1 MEVNQRSTNVKDLVM
16 NEGILDKGD
25 NVVGYN
31 YAYSDVR
38 NYGTATGIDINA
50 TYGAPSDYEAQV
62 STDPVTDD
70 DGNLLEGYMRELD
83 FVDKSVYAKVV
94 LNNSVDTLLD
104 RIVLFLNGASYEAD
118 SSGMLLA
125 GNDNY
130 MPNGTVLRAD
140 TILYNRDGTPYNEQ
154 YAAIEQMI
162 DEWID
167 TNIVNSYV
175 IINDYRYERNENGV
189 VVSYLVGKTYVRD
202 VYGHFDDED
211 YIYGAVSWMTTK
223 NNYKENIDIGAIIG
237 GSGLT
242 TKELVS
248 YDFSYVSRYPLKDG
262 VESVTVPSGYD
273 TVYAKWEYLT
283 TTYLNF
289 DYTDNED
296 APYAVALELM
306 SAKDDRFLE
315 IDINNTGIQ
324 LRSVSNVTD
333 RNLYSQPDGTAGM
346 KKDTTMAPPET
357 IIFHDPYNLLDFTA
371 IGGTWAS
378 SGGGVLHNI
387 ASTAAHPEGE
397 YLVEDIAL
405 ILPNRNYVNFT
416 DGNSE
421 YSAGVEIYWD
431 FSRIDFTASEDG
443 TNGVITGYAGNAVV
457 ATINVIVEG
466 AEIDIYNPVWLKEV
480 GYDTQT
486 TQFEIDTERHDPLF
500 TLPEIDPLTYDPNE
514 YIKLLPTSFVYARM
528 MKYDGQTFTVNG
540 EVRDYLLRRYVFNKV
555 EWDLSSTKV
564 SYDGGTAY
572 AKLTYWFEPTAST
585 DGTVLTGAS
594 NKVTVEVPIKVRNCA
609 AVTVDK
615 ISSVQFVDLVYQQN
629 GEMIIAVATEEHKT
643 LHSGLNTGWV
653 SANAGEIE
661 LGTLTTVAGLISRYG
676 ELTEFKGA
684 YEGVKA
690 YRHNE
695 EDITYIVYSGVDLK
709 EFEAYSEHC
718 RTLGLVSIVNNSAQY
733 GSLGDLSQIYH
744 DAGYTDTYTAEPVDN
759 VLTIDPT
766 KAQDVYAQLSGI
778 KWIDIT
784 VNVTDINNAPVLDA
798 EGNNVTDRITGWHV
812 ESADAS
818 SLENLDLNATSHP
831 LYEVYFNVVDNV
843 GNTQRVTLYVNV
855 LPKKIVAHNLDE
867 TIPSREITPFEAR
880 NSASVLLGY
889 NKGGTM
895 IVALYA
901 AGATKDAVLDAGKI
915 AAENDA
921 LATDTWP
928 ADKVKAFGSVSA
940 YVGSR
945 TSLAAYESDDD
956 SRLYIVISGVS
967 ETEFAVYSSRLALA
981 GTTDIV
987 RLDRRASSDALVTGD
1002 ALYLAEGELNPFGLP
1017 STISVSYGVDVD
1029 NIFHTATL
1037 EEGVDF
1043 VWVGDS
1049 EEKLNYNYG
1058 DASSWTYTWTARIGS
1073 GDNIQEIPVDF
1084 TVYKRIPRSIDTI
1097 EVYPYSSYYEDDV
1110 LSTQNACALSNN
1122 QYVVFSDGTNL
1133 LDSASTRVYFKIDDS
1148 GWRDK
1153 ISGTEVTINGEKY
1166 LTDVSFVEPS
1176 FDGSFYFV
1184 TVLLYDEV
1192 FGYTELRNIRI
1203 ILRKSTVAE
1212 LKIPE
1217 REIYL
1222 YNADADIDALLAQDG
1237 IEGTIY
1243 QIGNVTIGTDAFEI
1257 VSWSYVTEGGFKS
1270 SYTFSGDDYPRIRV
1284 TIANK
1289 GYKQGKQIWVQDVT
1303 VTLTQTMLPD
1313 RVIESIDET
1322 VVYDDNG
1329 EKLYGISKDAAT
1341 GGYIFSVSDPYK
1353 FTMPDA
1359 LDVTFAGTIGG
1370 GSVPAEFDFGVN
1382 ANDFYKLANI
1392 DGTVTLGA
1400 ANNNKVTLPITYRN
1414 EKVRED
1420 VVVTYY
1426 TDAECTDEYVRG
1438 TDSVYYAYDVFELPR
1453 YAKIAVNG
1461 QSEQEDN
1468 VYDVVWKSIEAY
1480 DNEGGTVEAV
1490 AYIGYPVYG
1499 YIVDTLEITINAERI
1514 VEYTMPNTVTLN
1526 PYATEGVESRLDTLI
1541 GATDNKLEVVTDAG
1555 RTLKLDVNYPT
1566 LSMDY
1571 RETITNNINIM
1582 IGNTLTFG
1590 GVESVVN
1597 EAGESIG
1604 NTLDV
1609 REGRP
1614 LSVVVESRVA
1624 IGVSTWYTSATNN
1637 ITGSIYEPIDFDAL
1651 GRMTVVA
1658 IAKGNSGATLLDGVS
1673 GYSFFAGE
1681 DRLAPTAWPAEL
1693 YEWSPTTEYAK
1704 LDKGQIEAV
1713 YFINDVY
1720 YILYRGNTS
1729 YEAASALTMNGYSES
1744 VSGDNHVYY
1753 NSSAAITVNIRSY
1766 EEGVT
1771 VLFQSAQEEKY
1782 ELTWNT
1788 SGLSYS
1794 FAGGTYTVYATLTNG
1809 IAGMDQTFAVKVYL
1823 RPVSLTAIG
1832 VTTAGVSEDS
1842 VVSVSDKDNVIEK
1855 LVVDPYIG
1863 FAGLPERVMATFADY
1878 ASPVELAVSWSYR
1891 KIVNAMTTAGGTFD
1905 RNNNMAAVASV
1916 YVLDADG
1923 NRTAVQSIEIPV
1935 VVIPRELQGVYV
1947 SKYASTEDYD
1957 QARAAGLENG
1967 AEFVPFS
1974 YTMTINPYT
1983 TAYSEKFTDE
1993 AFAYYRR
2000 ILLVVSYDN
2009 GSVSGRADDL
2019 SNNVVSDSGKE
2030 IIYAL
2035 DASDYVIRDTSTNA
2049 PTKLD
2054 NLYTGRTVNVAL
2066 TFGATSDSAAAD
2078 ARHERGITV
2087 TILNMTYA
2095 GGLADGYTLDVYGVT
2110 SDSVNVFTDI
2120 PVFAGVADSEMTVTT
2135 SEAVQID
2142 TVSGITFSSLV
2153 TYDRT
2158 DALSTFDGRGN
2169 KNGTIGVSGGQS
2181 RLYATIGNEL
2191 GGTQRIVIELRYLDR
2206 TITSLFDVGA
2216 SEYAYDTDY
2225 NGIDKVDMHFEIDP
2239 FAPYSIETVY
2249 PQSGNN
2255 VIFAEGTTAG
2265 KFTTADVAN
2274 NIKVVWDDSKVVRTY
2289 RGSNTSSVKATVSYN
2304 GKFEQEINYKVIVYD
2319 RTVTS
2324 FTDLLLDPDAK
2335 IKPYLYNDS
2344 EDVSKDVA
2352 EDYLIPAYS
2361 AANPDAGKFTVMF
2374 DNIPRDPE
2382 KYYITFTLGAD
2393 ASYYTTSS
2401 YIELTDAESSLKI
2414 QFVLDSA
2421 RGLGHKGKD
2430 ARFYITI
2437 PGFALGTEGEQQAR
2451 QDIPCEESYIMGLRF
2466 YNGTGSEDD
2475 PANYTSDYIT
2485 WLRMNDTEAN
2495 SDTVWQEVNAFGD
2508 YYYDTYYVNSPYAFI
2523 SQGGMLLPEKALVY
2537 VGPEYADSSA
2547 QYNIANSTY
2556 SFLLETNWTNIVN
2569 NRTRIY
2575 YNEEEHQSAFQI
2587 DLDGQSYAIKFHV
2600 SQEWILDS
2608 AKGEDLLFL
2617 ENYKYGK
2624 DEIILM
2630 PGTSAVNGSNSDMLT
2645 ISSTYSSIGNSGVP
2659 SNDIYDITFAGG
2671 SFTFDGVNGGGT
2683 YSDNYMKWSFDSV
2696 NWSAGGTTMQYATM
2710 TLGGKG
2716 GQTVKWGFYVDSD
2729 KTLVNNS
2736 VITAYSLLEGTSVTL
2751 QNTYR
2756 QLFSGTVAT
2765 QGMTNSSLGREIPL
2779 QYSTSITPYYRDQK
2793 DSEGNSLYPLGLD
2806 YNAGSGNYT
2815 VTGVTS
2821 TPSVHRTDDG
2831 TAYTGY
2837 ILWDATEM
2845 RAYPSPRYSIGGTIV
2860 FTVYRTPD
2868 TYDCEEVI
2876 NAGAGNN
2883 GNPYQNLVNNGL
2895 YLHNPSASYGFGEIR
2910 PIMGEGWS
2918 YPSDLPATGNSTQ
2931 NNTSY
2936 KLPATGYKV
2945 SYTNNAFKQS
2955 NVPVITVTE
2964 NSMFDLRYLPM
2975 ISVNEYV
2982 PNVEVRSEGWQGIF
2996 TTTTYTGYDY
3006 DLMYLAPWYN
3016 AKVYYTKSKNN
3027 SASWNPA
3034 NGLYGTL
3041 LSGGFEAINTGSQNV
3056 DGRYT
3061 LVCTMPFDVSDPGKT
3076 VTLICAID
3084 IVRG

>member
-1 MEVNQRSTNVKDLVM
+1 M
-16 NEGILDKGD
+16 
-25 NVVGYN
+25 
-31 YAYSDVR
+31 
-38 NYGTATGIDINA
+38 
-50 TYGAPSDYEAQV
+50 
-62 STDPVTDD
+62 
-70 DGNLLEGYMRELD
+70 
-83 FVDKSVYAKVV
+83 
-94 LNNSVDTLLD
+94 
-104 RIVLFLNGASYEAD
+104 
-118 SSGMLLA
+118 
-125 GNDNY
+125 
-130 MPNGTVLRAD
+130 
-140 TILYNRDGTPYNEQ
+140 
-154 YAAIEQMI
+154 
-162 DEWID
+162 
-167 TNIVNSYV
+167 
-175 IINDYRYERNENGV
+175 
-189 VVSYLVGKTYVRD
+189 
-202 VYGHFDDED
+202 
-211 YIYGAVSWMTTK
+211 
-223 NNYKENIDIGAIIG
+223 
-237 GSGLT
+237 
-242 TKELVS
+242 
-248 YDFSYVSRYPLKDG
+248 
-262 VESVTVPSGYD
+262 
-273 TVYAKWEYLT
+273 
-283 TTYLNF
+283 
-289 DYTDNED
+289 
-296 APYAVALELM
+296 
-306 SAKDDRFLE
+306 
-315 IDINNTGIQ
+315 
-324 LRSVSNVTD
+324 
-333 RNLYSQPDGTAGM
+333 
-346 KKDTTMAPPET
+346 
-357 IIFHDPYNLLDFTA
+357 
-371 IGGTWAS
+371 
-378 SGGGVLHNI
+378 
-387 ASTAAHPEGE
+387 
-397 YLVEDIAL
+397 
-405 ILPNRNYVNFT
+405 
-416 DGNSE
+416 
-421 YSAGVEIYWD
+421 
-431 FSRIDFTASEDG
+431 
-443 TNGVITGYAGNAVV
+443 
-457 ATINVIVEG
+457 
-466 AEIDIYNPVWLKEV
+466 
-480 GYDTQT
+480 
-486 TQFEIDTERHDPLF
+486 
-500 TLPEIDPLTYDPNE
+500 
-514 YIKLLPTSFVYARM
+514 
-528 MKYDGQTFTVNG
+528 
-540 EVRDYLLRRYVFNKV
+540 
-555 EWDLSSTKV
+555 
-564 SYDGGTAY
+564 
-572 AKLTYWFEPTAST
+572 
-585 DGTVLTGAS
+585 
-594 NKVTVEVPIKVRNCA
+594 
-609 AVTVDK
+609 
-615 ISSVQFVDLVYQQN
+615 
-629 GEMIIAVATEEHKT
+629 
-643 LHSGLNTGWV
+643 
-653 SANAGEIE
+653 
-661 LGTLTTVAGLISRYG
+661 
-676 ELTEFKGA
+676 
-684 YEGVKA
+684 
-690 YRHNE
+690 
-695 EDITYIVYSGVDLK
+695 
-709 EFEAYSEHC
+709 
-718 RTLGLVSIVNNSAQY
+718 
-733 GSLGDLSQIYH
+733 
-744 DAGYTDTYTAEPVDN
+744 
-759 VLTIDPT
+759 
-766 KAQDVYAQLSGI
+766 
-778 KWIDIT
+778 
-784 VNVTDINNAPVLDA
+784 
-798 EGNNVTDRITGWHV
+798 
-812 ESADAS
+812 
-818 SLENLDLNATSHP
+818 
-831 LYEVYFNVVDNV
+831 
-843 GNTQRVTLYVNV
+843 
-855 LPKKIVAHNLDE
+855 
-867 TIPSREITPFEAR
+867 
-880 NSASVLLGY
+880 
-889 NKGGTM
+889 
-895 IVALYA
+895 
-901 AGATKDAVLDAGKI
+901 
-915 AAENDA
+915 
-921 LATDTWP
+921 
-928 ADKVKAFGSVSA
+928 
-940 YVGSR
+940 
-945 TSLAAYESDDD
+945 
-956 SRLYIVISGVS
+956 
-967 ETEFAVYSSRLALA
+967 
-981 GTTDIV
+981 
-987 RLDRRASSDALVTGD
+987 
-1002 ALYLAEGELNPFGLP
+1002 
-1017 STISVSYGVDVD
+1017 
-1029 NIFHTATL
+1029 
-1037 EEGVDF
+1037 
-1043 VWVGDS
+1043 
-1049 EEKLNYNYG
+1049 
-1058 DASSWTYTWTARIGS
+1058 
-1073 GDNIQEIPVDF
+1073 
-1084 TVYKRIPRSIDTI
+1084 
-1097 EVYPYSSYYEDDV
+1097 
-1110 LSTQNACALSNN
+1110 
-1122 QYVVFSDGTNL
+1122 
-1133 LDSASTRVYFKIDDS
+1133 
-1148 GWRDK
+1148 
-1153 ISGTEVTINGEKY
+1153 
-1166 LTDVSFVEPS
+1166 
-1176 FDGSFYFV
+1176 
-1184 TVLLYDEV
+1184 
-1192 FGYTELRNIRI
+1192 
-1203 ILRKSTVAE
+1203 
-1212 LKIPE
+1212 
-1217 REIYL
+1217 
-1222 YNADADIDALLAQDG
+1222 
-1237 IEGTIY
+1237 
-1243 QIGNVTIGTDAFEI
+1243 
-1257 VSWSYVTEGGFKS
+1257 
-1270 SYTFSGDDYPRIRV
+1270 
-1284 TIANK
+1284 
-1289 GYKQGKQIWVQDVT
+1289 
-1303 VTLTQTMLPD
+1303 
-1313 RVIESIDET
+1313 
-1322 VVYDDNG
+1322 
-1329 EKLYGISKDAAT
+1329 
-1341 GGYIFSVSDPYK
+1341 
-1353 FTMPDA
+1353 
-1359 LDVTFAGTIGG
+1359 
-1370 GSVPAEFDFGVN
+1370 
-1382 ANDFYKLANI
+1382 
-1392 DGTVTLGA
+1392 
-1400 ANNNKVTLPITYRN
+1400 
-1414 EKVRED
+1414 
-1420 VVVTYY
+1420 
-1426 TDAECTDEYVRG
+1426 
-1438 TDSVYYAYDVFELPR
+1438 
-1453 YAKIAVNG
+1453 
-1461 QSEQEDN
+1461 
-1468 VYDVVWKSIEAY
+1468 
-1480 DNEGGTVEAV
+1480 
-1490 AYIGYPVYG
+1490 
-1499 YIVDTLEITINAERI
+1499 
-1514 VEYTMPNTVTLN
+1514 
-1526 PYATEGVESRLDTLI
+1526 
-1541 GATDNKLEVVTDAG
+1541 
-1555 RTLKLDVNYPT
+1555 KLDVNYPT

-1863 FAGLPERVMATFADY
+1863 FAGLPERVMAKFADY

-1905 RNNNMAAVASV
+1905 RDNNMAAVASV

-1957 QARAAGLENG
+1957 QARAAGLESG

-1983 TAYSEKFTDE
+1983 TAYSEKFSDE

-2000 ILLVVSYDN
+2000 ILLVVSYDD

-2019 SNNVVSDSGKE
+2019 SNNIVSDSGKE

-2049 PTKLD
+2049 PTDTD

-2135 SEAVQID
+2135 SSAVQID
-2142 TVSGITFSSLV
+2142 TVSGIMFSSLV

-2206 TITSLFDVGA
+2206 TITSLFDVNA

-2225 NGIDKVDMHFEIDP
+2225 NGIDKVAMHFEIDP

-2304 GKFEQEINYKVIVYD
+2304 GKFAQEINYKVIVYD

-2361 AANPDAGKFTVMF
+2361 AADPDAGKFTVMF

-2382 KYYITFTLGAD
+2382 KYYITFTLGAE
-2393 ASYYTTSS
+2393 AQYFTTPANN
-2401 YIELTDAESSLKI
+2401 IELTAAESSLNI

-2547 QYNIANSTY
+2547 QYDIANSTY

-2575 YNEEEHQSAFQI
+2575 YNKEEHQSAFQI

-2671 SFTFDGVNGGGT
+2671 SFTFDGVGGGGT

-2793 DSEGNSLYPLGLD
+2793 DSEGNSLYPLGLE
-2806 YNAGSGNYT
+2806 YSAGSGNYT
-2815 VTGVTS
+2815 VYGVTS

-2868 TYDCEEVI
+2868 TYDYQQVI
-2876 NAGAGNN
+2876 DEGAGNN
-2883 GNPYQNLVNNGL
+2883 GNPYQNLINNGL

-2918 YPSDLPATGNSTQ
+2918 YPSDLPSTGNSTQ

-2945 SYTNNAFKQS
+2945 SYTNNAFRQS

-2975 ISVNEYV
+2975 ISVTEYL
-2982 PNVEVRSEGWQGIF
+2982 PNVEVRKENWF
-2996 TTTTYTGYDY
+2996 TGLFETTTYTGYDY

-3027 SASWNPA
+3027 SASWNPS

-3061 LVCTMPFDVSDPGKT
+3061 LVCTMPFDSSDPGKT

>member
-1 MEVNQRSTNVKDLVM
+1 M
-16 NEGILDKGD
+16 
-25 NVVGYN
+25 
-31 YAYSDVR
+31 
-38 NYGTATGIDINA
+38 DINA
-50 TYGAPSDYEAQV
+50 NYGAPSDYEAQV
-62 STDPVTDD
+62 SVDPVVDD

-94 LNNSVDTLLD
+94 LNSAVDTLLD

-118 SSGMLLA
+118 ASGMLI
-125 GNDNY
+125 GSDNY
-130 MPNGTVLRAD
+130 MPNGTALRAD

-154 YAAIEQMI
+154 YAALEQMI

-167 TNIVNSYV
+167 SNIVNSYV

-202 VYGHFDDED
+202 VYGHFDEED
-211 YIYGAVSWMTTK
+211 YLYGNVSWMTTK

-262 VESVTVPSGYD
+262 ITSVTVPSEYT
-273 TVYAKWEYLT
+273 TVYSKWEYLN

-289 DYTDNED
+289 DYESNDD
-296 APYAVALELM
+296 APYAVALGLM

-333 RNLYSQPDGTAGM
+333 RNLYSQPNGTAGM
-346 KKDTTMAPPET
+346 DKTKTMQPPET

-378 SGGGVLHNI
+378 NSEYSAGGGGVLHNI
-387 ASTAAHPEGE
+387 MSTAAHPEGE
-397 YLVEDIAL
+397 YLVDDISL

-416 DGNSE
+416 DGTSE

-466 AEIDIYNPVWLKEV
+466 AEIDIYNPVWLKEA
-480 GYDTQT
+480 GYDVQT
-486 TQFEIDTERHDPLF
+486 TQFEIDTDRHDPLF
-500 TLPEIDPLTYDPNE
+500 TLPEIDPLTYDPDE

-555 EWDLSSTKV
+555 EWDLSDTKV
-564 SYDGGTAY
+564 SYTGDTAY
-572 AKLTYWFEPTAST
+572 VKLTYWYEPTAAT
-585 DGTVLTGAS
+585 NGTTITGAS
-594 NKVTVEVPIKVRNCA
+594 NKVTVEVPVSVRNCT

-615 ISSVQFVDLVYQQN
+615 ISSVQYVDLVYQKN
-629 GEMIIAVATEEHKT
+629 GEMIIAVAGAEHKE
-643 LHSGLNTGWV
+643 LHNGLNTGWV
-653 SANAGEIE
+653 TANSGEIE
-661 LGTLTTVAGLISRYG
+661 LGTLTTVAGLIARYG

-690 YRHNE
+690 YRHVE
-695 EDITYIVYSGVDLK
+695 EDITYIVYSGVKLAA
-709 EFEAYSEHC
+709 FEAYREHC
-718 RTLGLVSIVNNSAQY
+718 TTLGLESIVNNSNQY
-733 GSLGDLSQIYH
+733 DSLGDLSQVYH
-744 DAGYTDTYTAEPVDN
+744 DGGFTDTYTAEPVDN

-784 VNVTDINNAPVLDA
+784 VNVTDINNVPVTDG
-798 EGNNVTDRITGWHV
+798 EGNVVTDAIKRWHV
-812 ESADAS
+812 ESVDAS
-818 SLENLDLNATSHP
+818 SLKDLDLEATSHP

-855 LPKKIVAHNLDE
+855 LPKKIVAHDLDE
-867 TIPSREITPFEAR
+867 TIPVREITPFEAR
-880 NSASVLLGY
+880 SSASMMLGF

-895 IVALYA
+895 IVAFY
-901 AGATKDAVLDAGKI
+901 GEGVGKDATLDADKI
-915 AAENDA
+915 AAENNA
-921 LATDTWP
+921 LATTTWP
-928 ADKVKAFGSVSA
+928 TDKVKAFGSVSA

-945 TSLAAYESDDD
+945 DTLVAYESDDH
-956 SRLYIVISGVS
+956 SKLYVVITGVS

-987 RLDRRASSDALVTGD
+987 RLDRRASSDTAVTGD

-1017 STISVSYGVDVD
+1017 SVINVSYGVDAD
-1029 NIFHTATL
+1029 NIFHTAPL
-1037 EEGVDF
+1037 EEGVHF
-1043 VWVGDS
+1043 VWVGES

-1073 GDNIQEIPVDF
+1073 GDNIQEIPVEF
-1084 TVYKRIPRSIDTI
+1084 TVYKRVPRSIDTI
-1097 EVYPYSSYYEDDV
+1097 EVYPYSSYYENGTH
-1110 LSTQNACALSNN
+1110 STQNACVLSNN
-1122 QYVVFSDGTNL
+1122 QYVVFSDGVNL
-1133 LDSASTRVYFKIDDS
+1133 MDSVSTRVYFKIDDS

-1153 ISGTEVTINGEKY
+1153 VSGTEVTINGEKY
-1166 LTDVSFVEPS
+1166 LTDVAFVDPS

-1217 REIYL
+1217 REVYL
-1222 YNADADIDALLAQDG
+1222 YNADADIDALLAQEG

-1257 VSWSYVTEGGFKS
+1257 VSWDYVTEGGFKS
-1270 SYTFSGDDYPRIRV
+1270 SYTFSGDDFPRIKV

-1289 GYKQGKQIWVQDVT
+1289 GYTQGNRIWVQDVT
-1303 VTLTQTMLPD
+1303 VTLTQTMLPN
-1313 RVIESIDET
+1313 RVIDYIDDT

-1329 EKLYGISKDAAT
+1329 ERLYSITRDVAT
-1341 GGYIFSVSDPYK
+1341 GKYVFSVSDPYK
-1353 FTMPDA
+1353 FEMPDA
-1359 LDVTFAGTIGG
+1359 LDVTFTGTVGG
-1370 GSVPAEFDFGVN
+1370 GSVPAVFDFG
-1382 ANDFYKLANI
+1382 ADAIDFYKLANI
-1392 DGTVTLGA
+1392 DGSVTLGSA
-1400 ANNNKVTLPITYRN
+1400 ENNKVTLPITYRN

-1453 YAKIAVNG
+1453 SAKIAVNG
-1461 QSEQEDN
+1461 QSEQEAN
-1468 VYDVVWKSIEAY
+1468 VYDVIWKSIEAY
-1480 DNEGGTVEAV
+1480 DNEGGTIEAV

-1499 YIVDTLEITINAERI
+1499 YIIDTLEITIKAERI

-1526 PYATEGVESRLDTLI
+1526 PYATEGVESRLDALI
-1541 GATDNKLEVVTDAG
+1541 GATGNKLEVITDAD
-1555 RTLKLDVNYPT
+1555 RTLRLDVNYPT

-1571 RETITNNINIM
+1571 RETITNNIDIM

-1597 EAGESIG
+1597 ENGESVG
-1604 NTLDV
+1604 TVLDV
-1609 REGRP
+1609 REGKP

-1624 IGVSTWYTSATNN
+1624 VGVSTWYTSATNN

-1651 GRMTVVA
+1651 GRLTVVA
-1658 IAKGNSGATLLDGVS
+1658 IAKGNNGGALLDGVS

-1681 DRLAPTAWPAEL
+1681 DRLAPTAWPSAL
-1693 YEWSPTTEYAK
+1693 YNWSATTEYAK

-1729 YEAASALTMNGYSES
+1729 YEAASALTKNGYSES
-1744 VSGDNHVYY
+1744 VSGDNHIYY
-1753 NSSAAITVNIRSY
+1753 YRNDAASSEEAKEITVNIRSY

-1788 SGLSYS
+1788 SGLNYS
-1794 FAGGTYTVYATLTNG
+1794 FAGGTYTVYATLSNG
-1809 IAGMDQTFAVKVYL
+1809 IAAMDQTFAVKVYL

-1842 VVSVSDKDNVIEK
+1842 VVMTSEQDNVIEK

-1863 FAGLPERVMATFADY
+1863 FVGLPDRVMAKFADY
-1878 ASPVELAVSWSYR
+1878 ASPVELAVTWSYR

-1905 RNNNMAAVASV
+1905 ASNNMAAVASV
-1916 YVLDADG
+1916 YVLDAEG

-1935 VVIPRELQGVYV
+1935 VVIKRALQGVYV
-1947 SKYASTEDYD
+1947 SKYASTEAYE
-1957 QARAAGLENG
+1957 QAKAAGLENG

-1974 YTMTINPYT
+1974 YTMTINPYV
-1983 TAYSEKFTDE
+1983 TAYSEKFADE

-2000 ILLVVSYDN
+2000 ILLVVSSYDD
-2009 GSVSGRADDL
+2009 GSESGRADDL
-2019 SNNVVSDSGKE
+2019 SNNIVSDSGKE
-2030 IIYAL
+2030 IIYSL
-2035 DASDYVIRDTSTNA
+2035 DASNYVIRDTATNA
-2049 PTKLD
+2049 PTD
-2054 NLYTGRTVNVAL
+2054 TNNLYTGRTVNVAL

-2078 ARHERGITV
+2078 AKHERGITV

-2110 SDSVNVFTDI
+2110 SDSVNVFTEI
-2120 PVFAGVADSEMTVTT
+2120 PVFAGMADSVTEVTT
-2135 SEAVQID
+2135 SDAVQFT

-2153 TYDRT
+2153 TYDRS
-2158 DALSTFDGRGN
+2158 DSLYMFDGRGN
-2169 KNGTIGVSGGQS
+2169 KGGTISYAGGES

-2191 GGTQRIVIELRYLDR
+2191 GGTQRIVIGLNYLDR
-2206 TITSLFDVGA
+2206 TVTSLFEASA
-2216 SEYAYDTDY
+2216 SEYAFDTDY
-2225 NGIDKVDMHFEIDP
+2225 NGVDKVAMHFEIDP
-2239 FAPYSIETVY
+2239 FAAYDVTKIY
-2249 PQSGNN
+2249 PQSGSD
-2255 VIFAEGTTAG
+2255 VIFADGTTSG
-2265 KFTTADVAN
+2265 KFSTADSSN
-2274 NIKVVWDDSKVVRTY
+2274 TIKVVWDDSKVIRTY
-2289 RGSNTSSVKATVSYN
+2289 RGSNTSSVKATISYK
-2304 GKFEQEINYKVIVYD
+2304 GKFEQVINYKVIVYD

-2335 IKPYLYNDS
+2335 IKPYLYNNS

-2361 AANPDAGKFTVMF
+2361 AAKPDAGKFTVMF

-2393 ASYYTTSS
+2393 AGYYTTSS
-2401 YIELTDAESSLKI
+2401 DIELTSAESALKI

-2437 PGFALGTEGEQQAR
+2437 PGFALGTEGQQQAR

-2466 YNGTGSEDD
+2466 YNGSGSEDD

-2485 WLRMNDTEAN
+2485 WLRSNDAYAN
-2495 SDTVWQEVNAFGD
+2495 NDTVWQNVLAFGE
-2508 YYYDTYYVNSPYAFI
+2508 YYYDTYYVNSPYSFI
-2523 SQGGMLLPEKALVY
+2523 TQGGMLLPEKALVY
-2537 VGPEYADSSA
+2537 VGPAYEDATE
-2547 QYNIANSTY
+2547 QYNINNSTY

-2587 DLDGQSYAIKFHV
+2587 DLDGQSYAIRFQV

-2617 ENYKYGK
+2617 ENYNYGK

-2630 PGTSAVNGSNSDMLT
+2630 PGNNAVNNPNILT
-2645 ISSTYSSIGNSGVP
+2645 ITSTVNNLGGSANIS
-2659 SNDIYDITFAGG
+2659 SNDIYEIYFSGG
-2671 SFTFDGVNGGGT
+2671 SFKFDGVGGGGT
-2683 YSDNYMKWSFDSV
+2683 YSDNYMKWNFDAV
-2696 NWSAGGTTMQYATM
+2696 NWNASNTSIQYATM

-2716 GQTVKWGFYVDSD
+2716 GQTVKWGFYVDST
-2729 KTLVNNS
+2729 KVLVNNS
-2736 VITAYSLLEGTSVTL
+2736 VVTAYSILEGTSVTL
-2751 QNTYR
+2751 QTTYR
-2756 QLFSGTVAT
+2756 QLFSGAVAT

-2793 DSEGNSLYPLGLD
+2793 DSEGNSLYPLGLE
-2806 YNAGSGNYT
+2806 YSAGSGTYT
-2815 VTGVTS
+2815 VIGTKS
-2821 TPSVHRTDDG
+2821 TPSVHHTGDD

-2845 RAYPSPRYSIGGTIV
+2845 RAYPSPRYSIGGTVI

-2868 TYDCEEVI
+2868 RYDCQEVI
-2876 NAGAGNN
+2876 DAGAGNN
-2883 GNPYQNLVNNGL
+2883 GNPYQNLRNNGV

-2910 PIMGEGWS
+2910 PIMGEGWT
-2918 YPSDLPATGNSTQ
+2918 YPSDLPSTGNSTQ

-2936 KLPATGYKV
+2936 KLPTTGYKV
-2945 SYTNNAFKQS
+2945 SYTNNAFRQS
-2955 NVPVITVTE
+2955 NVPVIMVTE

-2982 PNVEVRSEGWQGIF
+2982 PNVEVRSEGWEGIF

-3061 LVCTMPFDVSDPGKT
+3061 LVCTMPFSSSDPTQT
-3076 VTLICAID
+3076 VTLICSID